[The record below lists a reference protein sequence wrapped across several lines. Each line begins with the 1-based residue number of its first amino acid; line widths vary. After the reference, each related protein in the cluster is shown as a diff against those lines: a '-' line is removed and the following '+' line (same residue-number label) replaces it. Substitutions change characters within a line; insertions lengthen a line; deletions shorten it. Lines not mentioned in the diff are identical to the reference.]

1 MIDPNLREFATD
13 RQGEF
18 IDAINEHGSS
28 RQAAI
33 ALDINRRTLDRSIA
47 RLRAHAAKQGYS
59 PGHGM
64 TMAHSVP
71 DGYNVHGVSV
81 LYDSDGSEK
90 IKWVKSSVDKERQ
103 LEIMQEAYEG
113 FAATL
118 PKARTIKAPNSTQ
131 SSLMACY
138 PVGDMHL
145 GMLAHGEETL
155 AEDFD
160 LEIAENLLIGA
171 TDYLVAASPACG
183 RSAVVLLGDFLHFD
197 SMKNQT
203 PHGTPLDADTR
214 FHKVVRIA
222 IKTVRYMIRAALKKH
237 STVDVIV
244 EVGNHDT
251 ASSLFLRE
259 ALHNIYENDDRVI
272 VDTSPARY
280 HYIRFGKNLIGI
292 HHGDGA
298 KMASLPLIMAQDRA
312 EDWGETT
319 KRAWWT
325 GHIHHETAKD
335 FMGVKVESFRILA
348 PEDAWAAGQG
358 YRSVSDQKAII
369 LHEEFG
375 EVSRHTVNPEMML

>member
-13 RQGEF
+13 RQLEF

-28 RQAAI
+28 RKAAI
-33 ALDINRRTLDRSIA
+33 ALNINRRTLDRSIA

-59 PGHGM
+59 PEHGM

-71 DGYNVHGVSV
+71 DGYNVSGVSV

-90 IKWVKSSVDKERQ
+90 IKWVKSSIDKERQ
-103 LEIMQEAYEG
+103 LEIMQEVYEG
-113 FAATL
+113 FASTL
-118 PKARTIKAPNSTQ
+118 PKARPIKPPNSTQ

-160 LEIAENLLIGA
+160 LQIAEDLLIGA

-251 ASSLFLRE
+251 ASSLILRE
-259 ALHNIYENDDRVI
+259 SLHNIYENDERI
-272 VDTSPARY
+272 TVDTSPAVY
-280 HYIRFGKNLIGI
+280 HYIRFGANLIGI

-312 EDWGETT
+312 EDWGGTT
-319 KRAWWT
+319 HRTWWT

-369 LHEEFG
+369 LHEDHG
-375 EVSRHTVNPEMML
+375 EVSRHTVNPAMLR

>member
-1 MIDPNLREFATD
+1 MPIDDNLRQFATE
-13 RQGEF
+13 RQIEF
-18 IDAINEHGSS
+18 IDAINEHGSGTK
-28 RQAAI
+28 AAKY
-33 ALDINRRTLDRSIA
+33 LDINRRTLDRAIA
-47 RLRAHAAKQGYS
+47 RLKAHAAKKGYS
-59 PGHGM
+59 PNHNM
-64 TMAHSVP
+64 TNTVP
-71 DGYNVHGVSV
+71 DGYNVKGVST
-81 LYDSDGSEK
+81 LHDSNGNVK
-90 IKWVKSSVDKERQ
+90 VQWVKSSIDKERQ

-113 FAATL
+113 FASTL
-118 PKARTIKAPNSTQ
+118 PKARPVKAPNSTQ

-145 GMLAHGEETL
+145 GMMAHAEETL
-155 AEDFD
+155 SEDFD

-197 SMKNQT
+197 SMKNMT
-203 PHGTPLDADTR
+203 PHGTHLDADTR
-214 FHKVVRIA
+214 FHKVVRVA
-222 IKTVRYMIRAALKKH
+222 IRSVRYMIRAALTKH
-237 STVDVIV
+237 ATVDVIV

-259 ALHNIYENDDRVI
+259 ALHNIYENDERVH

-280 HYIRFGKNLIGI
+280 HYIRFKANLIGI

-319 KRAWWT
+319 HRAWWT

-335 FMGVKVESFRILA
+335 FIGVKVESFRILA
-348 PEDAWAAGQG
+348 PEDAWASGQG
-358 YRSVSDQKAII
+358 YRSISDQKAII
-369 LHEEFG
+369 LHSDHG
-375 EVSRHTVNPEMML
+375 EVSRHTVNPAMLSC